1 MGCVRGQTLLKRPI
15 GERVQVVMF
24 GLSMRGRGCGLMRR
38 RVGCTRTTLILM
50 GGCTMT
56 IRGWDDEDE
65 DEKEARME
73 AVKRLQIPLPRM
85 AI

>member
-1 MGCVRGQTLLKRPI
+1 
-15 GERVQVVMF
+15 
-24 GLSMRGRGCGLMRR
+24 
-38 RVGCTRTTLILM
+38 M